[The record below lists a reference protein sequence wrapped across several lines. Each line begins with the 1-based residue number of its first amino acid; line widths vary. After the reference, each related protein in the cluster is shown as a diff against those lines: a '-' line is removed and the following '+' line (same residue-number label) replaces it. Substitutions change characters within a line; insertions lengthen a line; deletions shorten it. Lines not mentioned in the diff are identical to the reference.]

1 MIASFRTVYFRPRLA
16 LDWRVPVA
24 ALLAVGD
31 TIETVTADLMLDHR
45 CLGGVGAR
53 ELLRFGVAELAS
65 ANECVLPSSLGPHFE
80 LGPREDLPAGLADPA
95 MWVRSTALPSVKQEP
110 KDAAPSAEKRIP
122 TLAWNHLTNWGVSG
136 YVRKRFQPSSAT
148 ELQRLPP
155 KVGTVTHFVVGEET
169 ILLMEPITFSGDG
182 ASDRVASIFQK
193 FSAYEAA
200 WDASA
205 GREHR
210 RVAYVL
216 PGPNVARSAQDLE
229 NQLRM
234 VADVYNTGATESRK
248 RFTDEIRRI
257 GSTGPTPEL
266 VSQRVT

>member
-1 MIASFRTVYFRPRLA
+1 MTASFRTVYFRPRLA

-24 ALLAVGD
+24 ALLSLGD

-45 CLGGVGAR
+45 CVGGVGAS

-65 ANECVLPSSLGPHFE
+65 VKEPVLPSSLGPHFE
-80 LGPREDLPAGLADPA
+80 LGPREHLPAGLVDPA

-110 KDAAPSAEKRIP
+110 NDPAPPVEKRLP

-136 YVRKRFQPSSAT
+136 YVRKRFRPSSAT

-155 KVGTVTHFVVGEET
+155 KVGTVTHFVVGEDT
-169 ILLMEPITFSGDG
+169 ILLMEPVTLSGGG

-200 WDASA
+200 WDASV

-216 PGPNVARSAQDLE
+216 PGPGEARSAEVLE
-229 NQLRM
+229 DQLRM
-234 VADVYNTGATESRK
+234 VADVYNTGATESRE
-248 RFTDEIRRI
+248 RFTEEIRRI
-257 GSTGPTPEL
+257 GGTGPTPEL
-266 VSQRVT
+266 VS